1 MDFCFFPLGQPQPST
16 VRPHPGSAPFS
27 IRTATSDDLNDLA
40 EILAAS
46 FHSRTGWNRWLYPLL
61 RLGIYEDLKHRF
73 RSRND
78 HYICLVAFYDV
89 PTQNDP
95 SHGTTI
101 AGTVEMNLKTAFPW
115 SVSSCQ
121 YPYISNLA
129 VRAQFRRQGI
139 ARQLLLT
146 CERVA
151 QEWGYTTLYLHVLE
165 DNDRARQL
173 YDRLGYRLHRTE
185 TPLFGKS
192 KRLFLQKRSIGSTP

>member
-1 MDFCFFPLGQPQPST
+1 MDSCFFPLGQPQPST
-16 VRPHPGSAPFS
+16 VRPHQGSAPFS

-40 EILAAS
+40 DILAGS

-73 RSRND
+73 RSGND
-78 HYICLVAFYDV
+78 RYVCLVASYDI
-89 PTQNDP
+89 PCQNDP
-95 SHGTTI
+95 PHAAI

-115 SVSSCQ
+115 SISNFQ

-129 VRAQFRRQGI
+129 VRAQSRRQGI

-165 DNDRARQL
+165 DNDRARPL
-173 YDRLGYRLHRTE
+173 YDRLGYRLYRTE
-185 TPLFGKS
+185 TSLFGQS
-192 KRLFLQKRSIGSTP
+192 KRLFLQKRAISSTP